1 MTALKK
7 IAFSFSIRVWLT
19 SIILSPVIFFFWTT
33 DFTEYFSLPNFFG
46 FYVLSILYGVVL
58 SLPSY
63 GCLLLLVLYLSGKK
77 WKVGMKK
84 GMLVLWV
91 TILTIFPF
99 YIVFAKD
106 DPITLPSIIK
116 FFVCYLITI
125 IVGTLFYKL
134 P

>member
-1 MTALKK
+1 
-7 IAFSFSIRVWLT
+7 
-19 SIILSPVIFFFWTT
+19 
-33 DFTEYFSLPNFFG
+33 
-46 FYVLSILYGVVL
+46 
-58 SLPSY
+58 
-63 GCLLLLVLYLSGKK
+63 
-77 WKVGMKK
+77 MKK